1 MFLESL
7 SKNKSN
13 FFWAVFHCV
22 LGFVCTFTPFALV
35 GWFYLILLFNFNKT
49 LHLLKNRNP
58 IYFFYLFSYLI
69 SFEVLVRMAKTSP
82 FIPYE
87 LGKYLLVLMGIIGLI
102 VIGVRS
108 QKGIWM
114 AFLVTP
120 ALFYD
125 FSEQR
130 VYFDIINYYLAPL
143 AVGLGLAF
151 SNRLKIN
158 LGDLNQ
164 ILKLIWLGCLSGLV
178 FSFIKTPDL
187 DEIQFGLTAN
197 FATTAGHSSNQ
208 VSTILG
214 LGMFLSFYS
223 LINNLNYSGRRV
235 YDIAILIG
243 FTFQGL
249 LTFSR
254 GGMMVGALGILIL
267 LLYSEKSSV
276 KSQNGFSSKTI
287 IFGFISIFLLY
298 GVFEIAN
305 NITGGNLLLRY
316 QGETEGTL
324 RGSKEVT
331 ADHFVTGR
339 IGIFEKDVALWMDN
353 FFSGVGCG
361 SSRYLRDLDKVGV
374 APHVELSRLLAEHG
388 LLGLCYAMLFI
399 FLPVKSWQD
408 NKYKSGRIILLV
420 LLLIAISTTFHAAMR
435 TFVTPLFIILGSLSI
450 KDERLKSKIIG
461 SEK

>member
-1 MFLESL
+1 MILESL
-7 SKNKSN
+7 SSNKSN
-13 FFWAVFHCV
+13 FIWAVFHCV
-22 LGFVCTFTPFALV
+22 LGFFCTFTPFALV
-35 GWFYLILLFNFNKT
+35 GWFYLILLFNFNKSIQ
-49 LHLLKNRNP
+49 LLKNNKP
-58 IYFFYLFSYLI
+58 YYFFILFSYLI

-87 LGKYLLVLMGIIGLI
+87 LGKYLLVLMGLIGLI
-102 VIGVRS
+102 ILGIRS

-114 AFLVTP
+114 AVLVTP

-125 FSEQR
+125 FSNQR

-151 SNRLKIN
+151 SNRLNITLDN
-158 LGDLNQ
+158 LNQ

-187 DEIQFGLTAN
+187 DEIYFGLNAN

-223 LINNLNYSGRRV
+223 LINKLNYSGRRV
-235 YDIAILIG
+235 YDIIILIV

-254 GGMMVGALGILIL
+254 GGMMVGALGIMVLVI
-267 LLYSEKSSV
+267 YTEKSSV
-276 KSQNGFSSKTI
+276 KSRVRFSSKTI
-287 IFGFISIFLLY
+287 FFGFISIILLY

-339 IGIFEKDVALWMDN
+339 IGIFEKDVALWMNN
-353 FFSGVGCG
+353 FFTGVGCG
-361 SSRYLRDLDKVGV
+361 SSRYLRDLEKVGV

-388 LLGLCYAMLFI
+388 LLGLFFAVLF
-399 FLPVKSWQD
+399 FLLPIKSWQD
-408 NKYKSGRIILLV
+408 NRFKNGRIILFT
-420 LLLIAISTTFHAAMR
+420 LLLIAITTTFHAAMR

-450 KDERLKSKIIG
+450 KDEKGKFKIIN
-461 SEK
+461 S